1 MIIWDVGVKYC
12 LCASKK
18 HYPIPSNYYDMHKYQ
33 SDWNDRMLE
42 LRVLVDNNT
51 LIDRYFHGEPGVSY
65 HLRDGGNRIL
75 FDAGYSD
82 AFIRNAEKMGI
93 RLLDTDFVVL
103 SHGHLDHT
111 WGLYHLIKLYTE
123 ARMEKVYFDNPTIVA
138 HPSAFLTRTVD
149 GIPEIG
155 SLISEDKLSCHFN
168 MRLKRDPLWL
178 TENLVFLGEIER
190 TNNFEA
196 RMPIGRILRDGIEE
210 DDYVIDD
217 SALVYTSPKGL
228 TIVAGCSHTG
238 ICNTIEYAK
247 KVCGDDRVVDI
258 IGGFHLLEPS
268 YEQLQGTLEYMK
280 DLQPETVHAAHCTDL
295 NSKIALSRV
304 VDLKEV
310 GVGLR
315 LVYK

>member
-1 MIIWDVGVKYC
+1 
-12 LCASKK
+12 
-18 HYPIPSNYYDMHKYQ
+18 
-33 SDWNDRMLE
+33 MLE

-65 HLRDGGNRIL
+65 HLQDGSTKIL
-75 FDAGYSD
+75 FDVGYSD
-82 AFIRNAEKMGI
+82 VFIRNAEKMGI
-93 RLLDTDFVVL
+93 HLLDTDFVVL

-123 ARMEKVYFDNPTIVA
+123 ARIEKIDCDNPTLVA
-138 HPSAFLTRTVD
+138 HPSAFLTRTVG

-178 TENLVFLGEIER
+178 TDNLVFLGEIKR
-190 TNNFEA
+190 TNDFEA
-196 RMPIGRILRDGIEE
+196 AVPIGKILRDGTEE

-217 SALVYTSPKGL
+217 SALVYTSSKGL
-228 TIVAGCSHTG
+228 TIITGCSHAG
-238 ICNTIEYAK
+238 ICNIIEYAK
-247 KVCGDDRVVDI
+247 GVCGDDRVVDI

-268 YEQLQGTLEYMK
+268 HEQLQGTLEYMK
-280 DLQPETVHAAHCTDL
+280 ELQPETVHAAHCTDL
-295 NSKIALSRV
+295 NSKIALSQV
-304 VDLKEV
+304 VDIREV

-315 LVYK
+315 LVYE

>member
-1 MIIWDVGVKYC
+1 
-12 LCASKK
+12 
-18 HYPIPSNYYDMHKYQ
+18 
-33 SDWNDRMLE
+33 MLE

-51 LIDRYFHGEPGVSY
+51 LIDRYFQGEPGVSY
-65 HLRDGGNRIL
+65 HLQGEGTSVL

-82 AFIRNAEKMGI
+82 LLIRNAEKMGI
-93 RLLDTDFVVL
+93 HLPDIDSVVL

-123 ARMEKVYFDNPTIVA
+123 ARMEKVNCDNPTLVA

-155 SLISEDKLSCHFN
+155 SLISEDKLSCHFT
-168 MRLKRDPLWL
+168 MRLSKEPLWL
-178 TENLVFLGEIER
+178 TDNLVFLGEIER

-196 RMPIGRILRDGIEE
+196 MAPIGKILRDGTYE

-228 TIVAGCSHTG
+228 VIITGCSHAG
-238 ICNTIEYAK
+238 ICNIIEYAK

-258 IGGFHLLEPS
+258 IGGFHLLAPS
-268 YEQLQGTLEYMK
+268 HEQLQGTLEYMK
-280 DLQPETVHAAHCTDL
+280 ELQPETIHAAHCTDL
-295 NSKIALSRV
+295 NSKIMLSQV

-315 LVYK
+315 LVYE